1 MAAGDSFVT
10 GTPSWDRPSFRERD
24 FSEAGRAAFGT
35 PVVPSR
41 HTPVDLG
48 EHRLLH
54 LSGLCGLYPLFGNQA
69 DRWSAM
75 PGLDAA
81 QRVAVAEYA
90 AAIGELARLNAKVL
104 SAAARLKPVTIEALL
119 AKSGCR

>member
-54 LSGLCGLYPLFGNQA
+54 LSGLCGLYPQ
-69 DRWSAM
+69 
-75 PGLDAA
+75 
-81 QRVAVAEYA
+81 
-90 AAIGELARLNAKVL
+90 
-104 SAAARLKPVTIEALL
+104 
-119 AKSGCR
+119 